1 LEQEKFRVV
10 DPDFESN
17 IEDLLAQLEA
27 AGISET
33 KTQKGKDKQNS
44 LIDLEPRT
52 GMPRLV
58 YEVA

>member
-1 LEQEKFRVV
+1 VNT
-10 DPDFESN
+10 DFESN

-27 AGISET
+27 AGIGES
-33 KTQKGKDKQNS
+33 KTTEKGKDKQKS
-44 LIDLEPRT
+44 LGDLEPRI